1 MLLKKKKSI
10 RSLSTW
16 YKIVCEICIFYLKHF
31 NFMFK
36 TFRTIRFTTKL
47 RGRYRNFKYMP
58 IYASCPHIFIISST
72 VNTICQ
78 NSIIFTKDT
87 CTQSSHNAQKYTV
100 YLKLISL
107 GCTSY
112 GFGQTDNDMHPLF

>member
-1 MLLKKKKSI
+1 MLKLLI
-10 RSLSTW
+10 D
-16 YKIVCEICIFYLKHF
+16 FFFFF
-31 NFMFK
+31 NNIAPGEPTRME
-36 TFRTIRFTTKL
+36 
-47 RGRYRNFKYMP
+47 P
-58 IYASCPHIFIISST
+58 